1 MKNRVNWSNLP
12 PTADGMTMADCKK
25 AYQILYSQREEERRM
40 RRASDN
46 TTRARTKEAREAKT
60 ESKTLKRDL
69 QTVTRKQAATDQFRG
84 TAGWSG
90 AAIGVVTVTYTGFE
104 TYGFPG
110 PEWLL
115 THEFVKGG
123 IMWIMTA
130 LFAGAAKAYYGA
142 N

>member
-1 MKNRVNWSNLP
+1 MLRKPPRDPKEVGSFAELRQHYSEVWRMLDECKRMKS
-12 PTADGMTMADCKK
+12 
-25 AYQILYSQREEERRM
+25 
-40 RRASDN
+40 ASDYIAK
-46 TTRARTKEAREAKT
+46 ARTKEVRGAKDEAKH
-60 ESKTLKRDL
+60 LRRDL
-69 QTVTRKQAATDQFRG
+69 KTVTRKQAATDQFRG

-142 N
+142 D